1 MLRRLTLMGWWAMA
15 LLDDVKLALRI
26 SPTIIAYDDEVQDLI
41 EAAKADLK
49 LSGVDPAKLDESDP
63 LIKRAIVTYCKAHFG
78 FDNPDADRLERAYDM
93 LKAHLTLSQ
102 EYREA

>member
-1 MLRRLTLMGWWAMA
+1 MTMA

-26 SPTIIAYDDEVQDLI
+26 SPGTTAYDGEVQDLI
-41 EAAKADLK
+41 EAAKADLR
-49 LSGVDPAKLDESDP
+49 LSGVDPAKLDELDP

-78 FDNPDADRLERAYDM
+78 FDNADAERLERAYDM